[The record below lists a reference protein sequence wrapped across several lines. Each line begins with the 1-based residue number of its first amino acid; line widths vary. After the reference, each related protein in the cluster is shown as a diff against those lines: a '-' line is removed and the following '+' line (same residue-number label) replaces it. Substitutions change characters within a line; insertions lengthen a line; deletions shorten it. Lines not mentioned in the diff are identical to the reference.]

1 MKKPYI
7 TVIILITITFS
18 LILWRQVYKTD
29 RVDVDPATEAAMEYY
44 FKQKE
49 CTQAMI
55 DQSNG
60 NDVELPEN
68 CPSH

>member
-1 MKKPYI
+1 MKKLYI
-7 TVIILITITFS
+7 IAIILSMITFS
-18 LILWRQVYKTD
+18 LILWRQTYKPD
-29 RVDVDPATEAAMEYY
+29 RVDVDPATVSEMEYY

-60 NDVELPEN
+60 YDVKLPEN
-68 CPSH
+68 CLSD